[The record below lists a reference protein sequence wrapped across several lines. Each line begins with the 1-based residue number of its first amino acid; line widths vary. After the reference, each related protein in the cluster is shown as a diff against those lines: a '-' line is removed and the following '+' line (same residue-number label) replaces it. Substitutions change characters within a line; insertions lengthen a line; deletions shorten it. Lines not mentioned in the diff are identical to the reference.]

1 MVSRMA
7 LIVWVLESKVAYWL
21 YEQPHTSLMFEHPRM
36 QELLK
41 ALKVWRAHM
50 YMGAYG
56 AASPKP
62 TFLWAP
68 SETVSWFS
76 LPLPK
81 KDWEAMVDKKTM
93 PDGSIQVSGNKKL
106 KGSQTYPKEFGLSTV
121 RVWNAAPK
129 RKFVPLKPKAKPAPI
144 WKPLSKADSWPDADL
159 TGVMQYLSLG
169 TFK

>member
-1 MVSRMA
+1 
-7 LIVWVLESKVAYWL
+7 
-21 YEQPHTSLMFEHPRM
+21 
-36 QELLK
+36 
-41 ALKVWRAHM
+41 M

-106 KGSQTYPKEFGLSTV
+106 KGSQTYPKNLDY
-121 RVWNAAPK
+121 R
-129 RKFVPLKPKAKPAPI
+129 
-144 WKPLSKADSWPDADL
+144 
-159 TGVMQYLSLG
+159 QLG
-169 TFK
+169 CGMRLQKGSSYP